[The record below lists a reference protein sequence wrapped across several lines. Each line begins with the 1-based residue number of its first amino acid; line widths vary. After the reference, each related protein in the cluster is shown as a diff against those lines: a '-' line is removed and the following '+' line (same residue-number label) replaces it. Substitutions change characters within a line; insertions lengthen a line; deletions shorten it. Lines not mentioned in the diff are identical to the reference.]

1 MGRLYRNLLIIAGTA
16 ALCSPTLADTPK
28 PTATNLP
35 TSIIVHS
42 VAGKSTVLPVDS
54 KKASQLLSNPHT
66 KPLPGDIVVF
76 VVNGKAYML
85 EDHQLPNGKMFVNSL
100 VAEYPTYD
108 APDGGD

>member
-1 MGRLYRNLLIIAGTA
+1 MRPLRRNLFITAGIA
-16 ALCSPTLADTPK
+16 ALFSPALADTQSK
-28 PTATNLP
+28 PASDLP

-66 KPLPGDIVVF
+66 KPLPGDVVVF
-76 VVNGKAYML
+76 VVKGKAYML

-100 VAEYPTYD
+100 VAEYPSYD
-108 APDGGD
+108 APEGGD